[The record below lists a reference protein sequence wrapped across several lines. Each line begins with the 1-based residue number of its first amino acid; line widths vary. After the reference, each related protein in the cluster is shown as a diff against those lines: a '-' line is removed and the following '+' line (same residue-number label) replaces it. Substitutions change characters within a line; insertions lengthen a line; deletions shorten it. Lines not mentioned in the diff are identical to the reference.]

1 MAAVRFRRDWVGT
14 LDLAVLEPAGRRPPV
29 RAAPQPAWRRLA
41 PRPRIRISPCP
52 RITYCSLTLTTCHQF
67 SAGTVPFL
75 PRQPGGD
82 PDLPPAAGRCGTGC
96 PPGRP
101 RPSPRFSPPR
111 HTTNL
116 LAALSGHP
124 AAAPRA
130 VRGEPPTAH
139 RPGAAAHHPPRRTE
153 RAAVRPPRRPAAAHR
168 EGHRPGGP
176 SV

>member
-1 MAAVRFRRDWVGT
+1 MAAVRSRRDWVGT
-14 LDLAVLEPAGRRPPV
+14 LDLAVLEPAGRQPPV
-29 RAAPQPAWRRLA
+29 RAAPQPAWRRLTRA
-41 PRPRIRISPCP
+41 PASGISPCP
-52 RITYCSLTLTTCHQF
+52 RITYCSLTLTICHQF
-67 SAGTVPFL
+67 SAGTVPSL

-101 RPSPRFSPPR
+101 RPSPRFAPPR

-130 VRGEPPTAH
+130 VRGEPSTAH
-139 RPGAAAHHPPRRTE
+139 RPGAAAHRPARRTE
-153 RAAVRPPRRPAAAHR
+153 RAAVRPRRRPAAGRR